1 MSVIKSKPF
10 KYVKN
15 LIIGLGAA
23 VVLMGALFKLESWPY
38 ASEMLIAGLSVEA
51 FIFAFLGIIGPEK
64 DYYWEKL
71 YPGLEDYNKKIQ
83 PLTAGPIDE
92 SADLKP
98 LNGELVEQQ
107 LGGMLVELQS
117 VSKSMGAL
125 KALQEVDF
133 TGTSEQLKTMSNFYT
148 KMNEAMADLN
158 ESLDDTKQYKD
169 QLTALNENL
178 SSLNTVYGSMLN
190 AMANIGGPRN

>member
-10 KYVKN
+10 KYIKN

-38 ASEMLIAGLSVEA
+38 ASEMLITGLSVEA

-71 YPGLEDYNKKIQ
+71 YPGLEDYNTKIQ
-83 PLTAGPIDE
+83 PLTAGPAKNA
-92 SADLKP
+92 SSVKP

-107 LGGMLVELQS
+107 LGGMLVEMQS
-117 VSKSMGAL
+117 VSKSLGAL

-133 TGTSEQLKTMSNFYT
+133 SGTSEQLKTMSNFYT
-148 KMNEAMADLN
+148 RMSEAMADLN
-158 ESLDDTKQYKD
+158 DSLEDTKEYKN
-169 QLTALNENL
+169 QLAALNDNL
-178 SSLNTVYGSMLN
+178 GSLNTVYGSMLN
-190 AMANIGGPRN
+190 AMANIGGQRN